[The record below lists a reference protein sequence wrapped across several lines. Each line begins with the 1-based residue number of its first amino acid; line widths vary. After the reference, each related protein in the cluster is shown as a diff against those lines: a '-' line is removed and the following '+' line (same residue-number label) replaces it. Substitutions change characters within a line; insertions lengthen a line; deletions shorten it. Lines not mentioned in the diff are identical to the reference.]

1 MPIDEPAARINT
13 PGNRVQPAPG
23 KYDVGIV
30 AMHDGNFS
38 SNYEGKVNC
47 RRSTGIAY
55 GPGENVQ
62 YVNQADMT
70 PDDPD
75 AMVDGV
81 QAFGV

>member
-1 MPIDEPAARINT
+1 MPINEPAARIDG
-13 PGNRVQPAPG
+13 PQKRLQPARG
-23 KYDVGIV
+23 KNDVGVV
-30 AMHDGNFS
+30 AMADGNFS

-55 GPGENVQ
+55 GPGESVQ
-62 YVNQADMT
+62 YVNQPDMT

-81 QAFGV
+81 EAFGV